1 MYKVSKR
8 RRGGKGKI
16 TKSKYAVSIF
26 KENHI
31 GNLNIHGQIAT

>member
-8 RRGGKGKI
+8 RGGKGKI
-16 TKSKYAVSIF
+16 KKSKYTVSIF

-31 GNLNIHGQIAT
+31 GNLIIHGQIST